1 MAGIPPPGAP
11 ALAVPTPIMN
21 FDTKNILRI
30 SQYDSSRYEPI
41 GTNIESYV
49 IPIATLKKLFFKSGS
64 PDQHALTL
72 TKTFN
77 ANIDKFKMLFI
88 NSTVGKYP
96 GTSLIVEYDV
106 KISGI
111 QSGGSDPY
119 TLITFYA
126 TCLKERAPVQG
137 MSGGKR
143 RSSTRRTGR
152 KTRRR

>member
-1 MAGIPPPGAP
+1 MAAVIPAPGAP
-11 ALAVPTPIMN
+11 AVPAPTKL
-21 FDTKNILRI
+21 DDKNILRI

-49 IPIATLKKLFFKSGS
+49 IPMAIVRKLFSKSPS
-64 PDQHALTL
+64 PDVHAGSLT
-72 TKTFN
+72 TRFN
-77 ANIDKFKMLFI
+77 ANIEKFKELFK

-119 TLITFYA
+119 TLITFYG

-137 MSGGKR
+137 MGGGKR
-143 RSSTRRTGR
+143 SSSTRRTGR